1 MYVRMFGT
9 CWYSQTSII
18 RTSIIPPLSETSII
32 LDYPDGDSTYSHGGR
47 LVKNRGILHKNIKLC
62 RMIELDP
69 DNNFR
74 SGATS
79 KLTFGDLW
87 ALISGLKCTD
97 ITHVSTCFHPN
108 WSCRVLNDCSI
119 AKECHST

>member
-1 MYVRMFGT
+1 MYVCT
-9 CWYSQTSII
+9 YVWNLLVQSNLNYPNLHYPSII
-18 RTSIIPPLSETSII
+18 SII
-32 LDYPDGDSTYSHGGR
+32 LDYLDGDSTYSHGGR

-79 KLTFGDLW
+79 KLTFSDLW
-87 ALISGLKCTD
+87 ALISGLKCID

-108 WSCRVLNDCSI
+108 WSCRVLNNCSI
-119 AKECHST
+119 ARECHST

>member
-1 MYVRMFGT
+1 MCMYVCT
-9 CWYSQTSII
+9 YVWNLLVQSNLNYPNLHYPSII
-18 RTSIIPPLSETSII
+18 SII

-97 ITHVSTCFHPN
+97 ITRFHLLSPKL
-108 WSCRVLNDCSI
+108 VM
-119 AKECHST
+119 